1 MIRVMIKYTI
11 EIPEDR
17 LEKYCKKASLTRNAA
32 KSLLK
37 EMAEVYG
44 RTHTFEYVD
53 EVINQRR

>member
-1 MIRVMIKYTI
+1 MIRIMIKYTM

-17 LEKYCKKASLTRNAA
+17 LEKYCNKASLTRSAA

-44 RTHTFEYVD
+44 RTETFKYVD
-53 EVINQRR
+53 ETINSRR

>member
-1 MIRVMIKYTI
+1 MIRIMIKYTI

-17 LEKYCKKASLTRNAA
+17 LEKYCNKASLTRSAA

-44 RTHTFEYVD
+44 RTETFEYVD
-53 EVINQRR
+53 NIINQRR

>member
-1 MIRVMIKYTI
+1 MIRIMIKYTM

-17 LEKYCKKASLTRNAA
+17 LEKYCNKASLTRSAA

-44 RTHTFEYVD
+44 
-53 EVINQRR
+53 